1 MRVVSPDKTSLSETR
16 VARCGMS
23 LRDLD
28 VQWMCQ
34 RASAGSRRNRP
45 RYPNRIWDTI
55 GRSERIRTSD
65 PRLPKT
71 VLYQAELHSG
81 NSVAILSAGA
91 LQPWSQVRRAL
102 VIAMVWGQGKRLDT
116 AICKCDDFPP
126 IARAVLGP
134 KKEAA
139 VMSVRGE
146 STPPVKYAPVWKTKS
161 GIDKFED

>member
-102 VIAMVWGQGKRLDT
+102 VIAMVWGQGKRLDN
-116 AICKCDDFPP
+116 
-126 IARAVLGP
+126 RAWKWHDSGGDWDRETKRNWEFDKLGGLQDTEGCSWTYFLIDP
-134 KKEAA
+134 
-139 VMSVRGE
+139 SNRGL
-146 STPPVKYAPVWKTKS
+146 
-161 GIDKFED
+161 